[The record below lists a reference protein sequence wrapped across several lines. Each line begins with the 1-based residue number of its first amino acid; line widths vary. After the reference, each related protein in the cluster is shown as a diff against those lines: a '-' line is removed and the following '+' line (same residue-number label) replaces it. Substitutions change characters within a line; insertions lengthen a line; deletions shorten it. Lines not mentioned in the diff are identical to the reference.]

1 VRAVRSHLALALG
14 AVATAVAALG
24 ISACGGGSRI
34 SAIQGVAADC
44 GDVQYAGSG
53 NASKLIVSDLP
64 LKGDS
69 AERSRQMNYA
79 IVQELARK
87 GWQAGQKTQ
96 VAFQA
101 CDDSIGSTGEWD
113 EGLCRSNAQA
123 YASNP
128 DVIGVIGTYNSGC
141 AAIEMPI
148 LNRAPG
154 GGVPM
159 VSPGNTFV
167 CLTQPSRTL
176 CKPDEPEVYFPS
188 GKRNY
193 VRVVPNDAV
202 QAAGLASFAHDIGV
216 KRPFVLY
223 AADDPTSLGQAM
235 TFQAAAAALGMLPRG
250 AAQWDPNADD
260 YAAQMNKV
268 GHSGADA
275 VVLAGILEQNGVQL
289 IRDKVESLGPNQGA
303 VKLLAFDGFAQQAT
317 IDNTGPDAEG
327 MYVSLPGKVPGALTG
342 AGDVF
347 VKEVKAQ
354 IGDQPL
360 EVFAPYAGQAAEI
373 LIEAIRKGDTRAGTI
388 AELFGTRVE
397 DGITGSF
404 TITPTG
410 DPVPAPISVQRAAE
424 NFTLARTITQP
435 PALVSAARGG

>member
-1 VRAVRSHLALALG
+1 VLRRLALASG
-14 AVATAVAALG
+14 AAAALVAAMA
-24 ISACGGGSRI
+24 ISACGGGPGGI
-34 SAIQGVAADC
+34 SEIQAVSGDC
-44 GDVQYAGSG
+44 NGVQYAGSSK
-53 NASKLIVSDLP
+53 AQKLIVSDLP

-79 IVQELARK
+79 IVQELARR

-96 VAFQA
+96 VAFQS

-113 EGLCRSNAQA
+113 ENLCRSNAQA
-123 YASNP
+123 YASNS

-154 GGVPM
+154 GGVAM

-167 CLTQPSRTL
+167 CLTQPSPAL
-176 CKPDEPEVYFPS
+176 CKKEEPGVYFPS

-202 QAAGLASFAHDIGV
+202 QAAGLASFADQLGIR
-216 KRPFVLY
+216 KPFILIPT
-223 AADDPTSLGQAM
+223 DDPTSEGQGR
-235 TFQAAAAALGMLPRG
+235 TFAGATAAAGMQIAG
-250 AAQWDPNADD
+250 TEHFDPNADNYD
-260 YAAQMNKV
+260 ALMQKV
-268 GHSGADA
+268 KASGADA
-275 VVLAGILEQNGVQL
+275 VVLAAILEENGVQL
-289 IRDKVESLGPNQGA
+289 IRDKAETLGPNDGP

-317 IDNTGPDAEG
+317 IDNTGPEARG

-347 VKEVKAQ
+347 VKELKAQ
-354 IGDQPL
+354 IGNAPV

-373 LIEAIRKGDTRAGTI
+373 LLNAIRTGGATRAGTI
-388 AELFGTRVE
+388 SELFKTQVE
-397 DGITGSF
+397 GGITGSF
-404 TITPTG
+404 RITPTG
-410 DPVPAPISVQRAAE
+410 DPAPAPVSVQRAGA
-424 NFTLARTITQP
+424 NFTLARTITP
-435 PALVSAARGG
+435 PPQLVSAARGG